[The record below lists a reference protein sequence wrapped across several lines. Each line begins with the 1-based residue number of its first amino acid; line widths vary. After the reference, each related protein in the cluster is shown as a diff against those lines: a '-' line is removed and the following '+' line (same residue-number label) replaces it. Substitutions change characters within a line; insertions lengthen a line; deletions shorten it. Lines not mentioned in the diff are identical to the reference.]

1 MPLHEDIGMPI
12 VGPFIDLEHDDRF
25 SFLRLFPS
33 LGERDSMKDA
43 FYGGVVWKNEL
54 EETLMPMI
62 ERYEAMLTEYTS
74 DTVDVPWI

>member
-1 MPLHEDIGMPI
+1 
-12 VGPFIDLEHDDRF
+12 
-25 SFLRLFPS
+25 
-33 LGERDSMKDA
+33 MKDA

-62 ERYEAMLTEYTS
+62 ERYEVMLTEYTS